1 MKAYLQLSDGSIFR
15 GSSFGFDTEALGE
28 VVFCTGMVGY
38 PESLT
43 DPSYKGQILVMT
55 WPLIGSYGVPEFLP
69 GSRHFESD
77 KIQVSGLI
85 VSGYIEKFSHHT
97 SAGSLGDW
105 LKSEGVPGLEGIDT
119 RELTRKLR
127 EAGTMPGRIIT
138 GTETADAGFD
148 FDIGNPV
155 SLVSPGKPFTLNP
168 GGSPVIGLLDCGC
181 KRSIMNALLDRGC
194 RVEVLPFEYDLTE
207 VKADGFL
214 ISNGPGDPAVLRGT
228 IERIRTLL
236 ESDRNVPVSG
246 ICLGCQLIALAAGG
260 STWKLPYGHRS
271 QNQPVAQTG
280 LETCRITSQNH
291 GFAIDPDSLP
301 ENWEVWMTNLNDGTV
316 EGIRHRSRPISAV
329 QFHPEGSPGPR
340 DSIDFFD
347 IFLAEVR
354 GG

>member
-1 MKAYLQLSDGSIFR
+1 MKSCLQLSDGSKFR
-15 GSSFGFDTEALGE
+15 GSSFGFDTEATGE

-55 WPLIGSYGVPEFLP
+55 WPLAGSYGVPEFLP

-85 VSGYIEKFSHHT
+85 VSSHIKDFSHHT
-97 SAGSLGDW
+97 AGSSLGDW
-105 LKSEGVPGLEGIDT
+105 LKREGIPALEGIDT

-127 EAGTMPGRIIT
+127 GAGTMPGRIVDPAEGIV
-138 GTETADAGFD
+138 GGFD

-155 SLVSPGKPFTLNP
+155 SLVSPEEPYTLNP

-181 KRSIMNALLDRGC
+181 KRSILSALLDRGC
-194 RVEVLPFEYDLTE
+194 RVEVLPFMHDLTE
-207 VKADGFL
+207 VKIDGLL
-214 ISNGPGDPAVLRGT
+214 ISNGPGDPAVLEGT
-228 IERIRTLL
+228 IERIRALI
-236 ESDRNVPVSG
+236 ESNSHVPVSG

-271 QNQPVAQTG
+271 QNQPVIMAGSQ
-280 LETCRITSQNH
+280 TCRSTSQNH
-291 GFAIDPDSLP
+291 GYAIDPDSLP
-301 ENWEVWMTNLNDGTV
+301 DDWEVWMTNLNDGTV

-329 QFHPEGSPGPR
+329 QFHPEGAPGPR

-347 IFLAEVR
+347 IFLQEVR
-354 GG
+354 NG